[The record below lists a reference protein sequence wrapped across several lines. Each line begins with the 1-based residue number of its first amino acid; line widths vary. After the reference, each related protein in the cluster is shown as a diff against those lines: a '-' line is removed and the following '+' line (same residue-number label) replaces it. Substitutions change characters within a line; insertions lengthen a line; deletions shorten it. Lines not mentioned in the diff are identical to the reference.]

1 MWDIFIIRDGAKG
14 VKKEKTL
21 RRRGNEG
28 VKKEEMGRVEVEGE
42 GLILGRGYLLVLRL
56 GL

>member
-42 GLILGRGYLLVLRL
+42 GLILGRGYLLVLR
-56 GL
+56 